1 MTRRPTVYK
10 SFERRQCAAMLA
22 ESPRRPL
29 GPTERISEALF
40 GLIMVL
46 TFTGSLSVADAGRDD
61 VRTMLIGAIG
71 CNLAWGIIDAVFYLM
86 DCVSDQARR
95 FRLLGALQKATAPE
109 DAQQVIAESLPP
121 LVAAALTPTEYGA
134 IHQKLI
140 QMPLPPLRPRLG
152 KAEWLAALSVFL
164 WVFTVTFPVTI
175 PFIFMGEVARAMRVS
190 NAIAIALLFLC
201 GYSYSHVVGSRPWLT
216 GLAMVVLGIVLVGIT
231 IALGG

>member
-1 MTRRPTVYK
+1 M
-10 SFERRQCAAMLA
+10 SA
-22 ESPRRPL
+22 ESPKRLL

-71 CNLAWGIIDAVFYLM
+71 CNLAWGIIDAIFYLM

-95 FRLLGALQKATAPE
+95 IRLFGGLQTATGPE
-109 DAQQVIAESLPP
+109 DARQAIAESLPP
-121 LVAAALTPTEYGA
+121 LVADALGPAEYES

-140 QMPLPPLRPRLG
+140 RMPAAPLRPRLG

-175 PFIFMGEVARAMRVS
+175 PFMFMAEVARAMRVS
-190 NAIAIALLFLC
+190 NAIAIVLLFLC
-201 GYSYSHVVGSRPWLT
+201 GYAYSQVVGSRPWLT

-231 IALGG
+231 ITLGG